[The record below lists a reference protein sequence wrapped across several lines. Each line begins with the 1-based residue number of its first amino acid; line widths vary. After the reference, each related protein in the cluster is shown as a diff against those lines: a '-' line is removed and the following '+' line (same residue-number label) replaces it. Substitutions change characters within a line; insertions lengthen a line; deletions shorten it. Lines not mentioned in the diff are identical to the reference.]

1 LSSSRANT
9 AKPDV
14 VKTTVYY
21 TDPANEGAAR
31 ALVTSLKV
39 GTIVLS
45 KVYTESPITVV
56 LGSDY
61 KTPTA

>member
-1 LSSSRANT
+1 
-9 AKPDV
+9 
-14 VKTTVYY
+14 VYY

-31 ALVTSLKV
+31 ALVASLKV